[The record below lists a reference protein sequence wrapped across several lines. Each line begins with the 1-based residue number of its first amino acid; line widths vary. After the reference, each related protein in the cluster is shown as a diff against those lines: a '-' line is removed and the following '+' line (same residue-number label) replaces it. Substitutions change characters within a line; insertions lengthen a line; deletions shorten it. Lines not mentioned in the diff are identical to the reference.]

1 MKARDRYTQLS
12 RGRSQFLDTAVE
24 CSRLT
29 LPYLVQ
35 EDLSSRPGHQKL
47 ATPWQSV
54 GSKAVVNL
62 AAKLML
68 ALLPPQTSFFKLQ
81 IRDDKLGEEIDPT
94 VKSELDLSFSKMERM
109 VMDYINASSDRVVVH
124 QALKHLIVSGNALIY
139 MGKEGLKNYPLNRYV
154 VNRDGNGNICE
165 IVTKELISRRILS
178 QDLPELALPTPA
190 VNSPGDDGYKTG
202 SDDTDVEVYTYVKMD
217 ENSGRWIWH
226 QEAFDKI
233 IPGSRSTA
241 PKSANPWLVLRFNTV
256 DGEDYGRGRVEEFLG
271 DIRSLEGLSQALV
284 EGSAAA
290 AKVVFLVSPSS
301 TTKPKTIADA
311 GNGAIVQ
318 GRPDDVGVIQVGK
331 TADFRTAAEQMQNLE
346 RRISDAFLILQV
358 RQSERTTA
366 EEVRLTQMELEAQLG
381 GLFSLL
387 TVEFL
392 VPYLNRTLHIL
403 QRNREIPKIP
413 KDLVRPE
420 IVAGVNAL
428 GRGQDQQSLVS
439 FIQTIAQTMGPDV
452 MAKFLDPSE
461 YIKRLAAAQGID
473 VLNLVKSPETME
485 AEKQKQMQQ
494 AQQQMLL
501 QQAGQLAG
509 TPMMDPSKNPGM
521 NKMIQDGY
529 NQMTGNDN
537 EQTIPPDEG
546 TEQEALPSEGFET

>member
-1 MKARDRYTQLS
+1 MKARDRYTQLTT
-12 RGRSQFLDTAVE
+12 GRSQFLDTAVE

-35 EDLSSRPGHQKL
+35 EDLTTRPGHQKL

-68 ALLPPQTSFFKLQ
+68 ALLPPQTSFFKFQ
-81 IRDDKLGEEIDPT
+81 IRDDKLGVEFPKE
-94 VKSELDLSFSKMERM
+94 VKSELDLSFAKMERM
-109 VMDYINASSDRVVVH
+109 VMDHINASTDRVVVH
-124 QALKHLIVSGNALIY
+124 QALKHLIVSGNALIF
-139 MGKEGLKNYPLNRYV
+139 MGKDGLKNYPLNRFV
-154 VNRDGNGNICE
+154 INRDGNGNICE
-165 IVTKELISRRILS
+165 IATKELISRRILS
-178 QDLPELALPTPA
+178 EDLPELLMPNAP
-190 VNSPGDDGYKTG
+190 NSPGDDGHKTG
-202 SDDTDVEVYTYVKMD
+202 SDDQDVEVYTYVRLD
-217 ENSGRWIWH
+217 NNGRWVWH

-241 PKSANPWLVLRFNTV
+241 PKNACPWLVLRFNTV

-290 AKVVFLVSPSS
+290 SKVVFLVSPSS
-301 TTKPKTIADA
+301 TTKPKTIAEA

-331 TADFRTAAEQMQNLE
+331 TADFRTAADQMQNLE

-366 EEVRLTQMELEAQLG
+366 EEVRLTQMELEQQLG

-392 VPYLNRTLHIL
+392 IPYLNRTLHIL
-403 QRNREIPKIP
+403 QRNKELPKIP
-413 KDLVRPE
+413 KDVVRPQ

-428 GRGQDQQSLVS
+428 GRNQDQQSLVQ
-439 FIQTIAQTMGPDV
+439 FAQTLAQTMGPEI
-452 MAKFLDPSE
+452 MAKFLDPGE
-461 YIKRLAAAQGID
+461 YVKRLAASSGID
-473 VLNLVKSPETME
+473 VLNLVKTPETMQQ
-485 AEKQKQMQQ
+485 EKMQQ
-494 AQQQMLL
+494 QQQMM
-501 QQAGQLAG
+501 QAEMVKQAGQLAG
-509 TPMMDPSKNPGM
+509 SPMADPSKNPSLGRSL
-521 NKMIQDGY
+521 NDGY
-529 NQMTGNDN
+529 DQLQNDN
-537 EQTIPPDEG
+537 NQGESPDTGEEETPPEG
-546 TEQEALPSEGFET
+546 

>member
-1 MKARDRYTQLS
+1 MKARDRYSQLT
-12 RGRSQFLDTAVE
+12 RGRTQFLHTAVE

-35 EDLSSRPGHQKL
+35 EDLSSRPEHQKL
-47 ATPWQSV
+47 HTPWQSV
-54 GSKAVVNL
+54 GAKSVVNL

-81 IRDDKLGEEIDPT
+81 VREDKLGVEFPRE

-109 VMDYINASSDRVVVH
+109 VMDYISASNDRVVVH
-124 QALKHLIVSGNALIY
+124 QALKHLIVAGNALIF
-139 MGKEGLKNYPLNRYV
+139 MGKDGLKNYPLNRYV

-165 IVTKELISRRILS
+165 IVTKELISRKILCE
-178 QDLPELALPTPA
+178 DLPVPLPNP
-190 VNSPGDDGYKTG
+190 PGDDGTTG
-202 SDDTDVEVYTYVKMD
+202 SGDQDVEVYTYVRLD
-217 ENSGRWIWH
+217 DNGRWVWH
-226 QEAFDKI
+226 QEAFDNI
-233 IPGSRSTA
+233 LPGSRSTA
-241 PKSANPWLVLRFNTV
+241 PKNTSPWLVLRFNTV

-271 DIRSLEGLSQALV
+271 DIRSLEGLSQSLV

-331 TADFRTAAEQMQNLE
+331 TADFRTAQEQMMNLE
-346 RRISDAFLILQV
+346 KRINEAFLVLNV

-366 EEVRLTQMELEAQLG
+366 EEVRLTQMELEQQLG

-392 VPYLNRTLHIL
+392 IPYLNRTLHIL
-403 QRNREIPKIP
+403 QRNKELPKIP

-420 IVAGVNAL
+420 IVAGINAL
-428 GRGQDQQSLVS
+428 GRGQDQQSLVQ
-439 FIQTIAQTMGPDV
+439 FITTIAQTMGPEV
-452 MAKFLDPSE
+452 MMKYVDPGE
-461 YIKRLAAAQGID
+461 YVKRLATAQGID
-473 VLNLVKSPETME
+473 VLNLVKTAETM
-485 AEKQKQMQQ
+485 AMEKQAQMQEY
-494 AQQQMLL
+494 QQKAMVD
-501 QQAGQLAG
+501 QAGQLAG
-509 TPMMDPSKNPGM
+509 APMADPSKNPALGRTM
-521 NKMIQDGY
+521 DDGY
-529 NQMTGNDN
+529 DQLSEQNANNQG
-537 EQTIPPDEG
+537 QPPAEG
-546 TEQEALPSEGFET
+546 EEEAPA